1 MRKKEK
7 VSQVVV
13 RRSKGKRRKTL
24 PVALVPRTLEEAPL
38 RRMDRRALNALRSY
52 ELSNNTVLAVT
63 SQPSLTIFTLRKR
76 RADKHMI
83 AFLAFIATLM
93 TLTGSAAIV
102 VWVQLRSQ
110 FKFVGLLI
118 IVGPILVIAGI
129 STFCCSLELVFRLRK
144 QIKRVV
150 DPSLLKTNNY
160 HEVKHWIEPGKLL
173 FYFECILVNVNSLE
187 LISFGWGQYDFEE
200 ESKMMDDNKLRR
212 RQQSVQNKV

>member
-102 VWVQLRSQ
+102 VWVQLRSHY
-110 FKFVGLLI
+110 KFVGLLI

-173 FYFECILVNVNSLE
+173 F
-187 LISFGWGQYDFEE
+187 
-200 ESKMMDDNKLRR
+200 
-212 RQQSVQNKV
+212 

>member
-110 FKFVGLLI
+110 FKFVGLMI

-173 FYFECILVNVNSLE
+173 F
-187 LISFGWGQYDFEE
+187 
-200 ESKMMDDNKLRR
+200 
-212 RQQSVQNKV
+212 